1 MQDQYG
7 VSTGV
12 NETDRDG
19 NGIRVNARYFM
30 QIFDT
35 KKGKSL
41 QREQQINIQQPL
53 QYFFSF
59 NFDRKI
65 RTLAFKQ
72 SQKFNFEFS
81 KSLAKDLNPESTY
94 RLFPF
99 A

>member
-7 VSTGV
+7 ASTGV

-41 QREQQINIQQPL
+41 QREQQINIQ
-53 QYFFSF
+53 
-59 NFDRKI
+59 
-65 RTLAFKQ
+65 
-72 SQKFNFEFS
+72 
-81 KSLAKDLNPESTY
+81 
-94 RLFPF
+94 
-99 A
+99 